1 MISKPENYS
10 SKMTCSIVYGVDKIV
25 LYERYIQNK
34 RDQNDM
40 AVVLLVHLD
49 RTIQFRSDVKLICFA
64 SSFMCKKNVVLNM
77 NSESGSNVEFFLYFY
92 LSLNTLNSAK
102 SVILLNLVLQM
113 N

>member
-34 RDQNDM
+34 RDQNDI
-40 AVVLLVHLD
+40 AVVHLD

>member
-1 MISKPENYS
+1 M
-10 SKMTCSIVYGVDKIV
+10 YGVDKIV

-34 RDQNDM
+34 RDQNDI

-92 LSLNTLNSAK
+92 LSLNTLSAK
-102 SVILLNLVLQM
+102 SCISEY
-113 N
+113 